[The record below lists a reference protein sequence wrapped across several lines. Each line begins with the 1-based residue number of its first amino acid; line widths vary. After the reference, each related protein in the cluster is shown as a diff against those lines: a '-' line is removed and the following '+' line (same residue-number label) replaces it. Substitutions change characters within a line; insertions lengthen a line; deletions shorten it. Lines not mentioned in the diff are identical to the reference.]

1 MIERS
6 FRIEEEVYLQ
16 LKDISE
22 REQLPISYLLRLAI
36 KRFLDSYYG
45 NIMEITPNN

>member
-36 KRFLDSYYG
+36 KRFLNTYYG
-45 NIMEITPNN
+45 KIVEIESED